1 MVGAGKYLSMPANV
15 HYGLVRLISAG
26 IDKIIF
32 ILSKGTIDESFV
44 LFILSGDGVIVTQTD
59 IG

>member
-1 MVGAGKYLSMPANV
+1 MSANV

-26 IDKIIF
+26 IDKILF
-32 ILSKGTIDESFV
+32 ILSKRTIDESFV
-44 LFILSGDGVIVTQTD
+44 LLIFSGDGVIVAQTD